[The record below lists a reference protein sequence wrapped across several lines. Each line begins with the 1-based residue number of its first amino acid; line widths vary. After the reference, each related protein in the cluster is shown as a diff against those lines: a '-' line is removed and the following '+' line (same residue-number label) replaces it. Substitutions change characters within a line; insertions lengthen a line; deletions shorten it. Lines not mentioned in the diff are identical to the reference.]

1 MNREQTALCLNR
13 QHRRSDGQQEGAERD
28 WTKQYRLAAGVYV
41 MRGGQILML
50 ERARGMMT
58 GFWSVPGGIVDPEG
72 GGCVR
77 KVGEVSGFRFA
88 LLELSCRY
96 DGAIAKSGIGRSVLP
111 CDLPGQS
118 PASDIAR
125 QSLEPLAYGSSLF
138 GQLNSSSVAFSI
150 P

>member
-72 GGCVR
+72 GGGVR
-77 KVGEVSGFRFA
+77 LSFCFIGAVLSLRWRDSQEWNWPERFTM
-88 LLELSCRY
+88 
-96 DGAIAKSGIGRSVLP
+96 
-111 CDLPGQS
+111 
-118 PASDIAR
+118 
-125 QSLEPLAYGSSLF
+125 
-138 GQLNSSSVAFSI
+138 
-150 P
+150 